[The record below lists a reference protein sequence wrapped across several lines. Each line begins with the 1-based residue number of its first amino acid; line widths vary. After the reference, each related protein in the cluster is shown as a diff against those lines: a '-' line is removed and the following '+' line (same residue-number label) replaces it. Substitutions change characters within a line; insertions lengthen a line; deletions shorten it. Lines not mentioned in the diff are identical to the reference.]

1 VIVKIINKSNFH
13 YVGIASIAL
22 LSLCVATNSSFAV
35 SPSDIPIASKNNLGN
50 WFTRFELKTHDNA
63 VTDVAYSA
71 DGSTL
76 IAGSWDKKISKWD
89 MSSGKPSSLP
99 SMTTDKQVSNV
110 IVSPAAKTIAFQ
122 KLGGDV
128 EVWDVKANSIRF
140 KLEKYSVSA
149 LVFSSKASTIITG
162 SDKQIAVLETHS
174 GNCIKVIEGSFAGIH
189 SLAISKDDTR
199 IASGSGKILTGD
211 DSYIR
216 IWDYNSEKL
225 LYTLKGHEGLVS
237 SLSFSEDGSL
247 LASASWDGTVR
258 IWEVRSG
265 KEKFVLEGHEDRV
278 NSVAFMPNSSM
289 LASGSD
295 DGTIKFWDVKTGKC
309 IETLEG
315 HKDSITSLSFSPT
328 GKYLA
333 SGSMDQTVRI
343 WKQQE

>member
-1 VIVKIINKSNFH
+1 MIVKIINRSNFH

-35 SPSDIPIASKNNLGN
+35 SPSDVSTVSKNNLGK

-76 IAGSWDKKISKWD
+76 IVGSWDKKISKWD

-162 SDKQIAVLETHS
+162 NDKQIAVLETHS

-199 IASGSGKILTGD
+199 VASGSGKILTGD
-211 DSYIR
+211 DSFVR
-216 IWDYNSEKL
+216 IWDYNSGKL
-225 LYTLKGHEGLVS
+225 LYTLKGHEGIVA
-237 SLSFSEDGSL
+237 SLSFSEDGNF

-258 IWEVRSG
+258 IWDVRTG
-265 KEKFVLEGHEDRV
+265 KEKFVLEGHEDSV
-278 NSVAFMPNSSM
+278 NSVVFMPNSSM
-289 LASGSD
+289 LASGSS
-295 DGTIKFWDVKTGKC
+295 DGTIKIWDMKTGKC
-309 IETLEG
+309 VETLEG
-315 HKDSITSLSFSPT
+315 HEDSVTCLSFSPT
-328 GKYLA
+328 GKYLV